1 MPPHLAIIAAL
12 PREIAALVRG
22 TKPDAELLRRGIHL
36 HRLPHAIVV
45 AGGMGSQRVTQA
57 FQSAVAAAPITTVVS
72 TGLAGACTAT
82 LVVGDI
88 IEATTVIEARTGERF
103 AARASQ
109 TPHVLVTTETIASV
123 REKARFAETYV
134 AAIVDMEAATVAR
147 LAAAHELSFRAI
159 KAVSDAHDFEL
170 ESLTRFAGK
179 NGHFRTGAF
188 ALHTALRPQN
198 WPKAMQLGRAST
210 LALTNLHQALLK
222 VMSESETAT

>member
-1 MPPHLAIIAAL
+1 MPPRLAIIAAL

-22 TKPDAELLRRGIHL
+22 TKPDAELLSRGIHL

-57 FQSAVAAAPITTVVS
+57 FQAAVAAVPISTVLS

-82 LVVGDI
+82 LAVGDVV
-88 IEATTVIEARTGERF
+88 EATTVIEARTGERF
-103 AARASQ
+103 AAKASQ
-109 TPHVLVTTETIASV
+109 TPHILVTTETIASI
-123 REKARFAETYV
+123 REKARLAETYA

-147 LAAAHELSFRAI
+147 LAAAHSLSFRVI
-159 KAVSDAHDFEL
+159 KAISDAHDFEL
-170 ESLTRFAGK
+170 ESLARFAGK

-188 ALHTALRPQN
+188 ALHTVLRPQS

-210 LALTNLHQALLK
+210 LALANLHKVLL
-222 VMSESETAT
+222 ETIAST